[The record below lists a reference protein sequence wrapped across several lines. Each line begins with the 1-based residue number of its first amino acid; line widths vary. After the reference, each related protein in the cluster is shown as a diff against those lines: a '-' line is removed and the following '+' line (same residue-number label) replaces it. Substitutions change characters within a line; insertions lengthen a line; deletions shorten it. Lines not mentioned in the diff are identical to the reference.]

1 MILAK
6 KEIIGLPVFTQSNQ
20 YLGKICDFELDTATQ
35 KIARYHVKSEQL
47 IKGILADKLIIAVE
61 QVFSID
67 REKMVVLD
75 SVKREKNRAY
85 EARPIPA

>member
-20 YLGKICDFELDTATQ
+20 YLGKICDFELDSATQ
-35 KIARYHVKSEQL
+35 KITKYHVKSEQL
-47 IKGILADKLIIAVE
+47 IKGILADKLIIASE

-67 REKMVVLD
+67 KEKMVVLD
-75 SVKREKNRAY
+75 SVKKAKSQAY
-85 EARPIPA
+85 EARAIPA